1 MAGRPLAEIDDY
13 FHDISTMYSDQ
24 GLSLR
29 TISDRLRQIYSINIS
44 HQTLARRIQGWGF
57 EKRQNRNIVRDPQ
70 LVAFVQQE
78 WRENCSHQEIFRNI
92 SIALPHIQI
101 THRQL
106 KTLRQLNNIRYRRN
120 GDISVE
126 EEEAAKAA
134 IQEVLTE
141 HGGAYGRTLAQVAL
155 RQEGILVSQYNLRGW
170 QRELDPAGMSGL

>member
-1 MAGRPLAEIDDY
+1 MAGRPLAKIDVY

-57 EKRQNRNIVRDPQ
+57 EKRQNINIVRDPQ

-78 WRENCSHQEIFRNI
+78 WRENCNHQEILRNI

-101 THRQL
+101 THC
-106 KTLRQLNNIRYRRN
+106 
-120 GDISVE
+120 
-126 EEEAAKAA
+126 
-134 IQEVLTE
+134 
-141 HGGAYGRTLAQVAL
+141 HGTRP
-155 RQEGILVSQYNLRGW
+155 
-170 QRELDPAGMSGL
+170 LDLWS